1 MKTTLDL
8 PEDLVREIKLRAV
21 REDRNVKDLAAE
33 LLRAGLQTT
42 RSRPAARATID
53 IDAKGVPR
61 ILCSPSAPAAKMSVD
76 QLLALETATLAQ
88 EDHERV

>member
-8 PEDLVREIKLRAV
+8 PDDLVREIKLRAV

-42 RSRPAARATID
+42 RIRPAARATLD

-61 ILCSPSAPAAKMSVD
+61 IVCAASARASKMSVE
-76 QLLALETATLAQ
+76 QLLALETATLAR